1 MFKNKTIQSILSLM
15 RIGASTRKYQL
26 IRIISY
32 EFIFFGC
39 FLVALNPKMHNFI
52 MIGLI
57 ALSILLLLLNLQYMK
72 IYHRVK
78 ISGYIATMI
87 IFNATLVGNILVGG
101 PGNSGFVW
109 LFLIP
114 LVATALIGFHG
125 LMVFGPIS
133 LFTVFTYVIIMPE
146 PVLINPLPLYIAVD
160 LTNYV
165 FVMTLIITIL
175 LAYLYEITT
184 YEKQLLAQQLAFDND
199 REMFDYLAHHDL
211 LTQLPN
217 RSYFDKYLVQ
227 ISEKLEDDNVA
238 TLFYMDLDN
247 FKAIND
253 KFGHATG
260 DKVLKATAERLKT
273 SFRDIDFVSRVGGDE
288 FIACAIHHPSEE
300 LDQISKSRIRKSFSH
315 LFRGSIRHIDIQ
327 ISVGSA
333 IFPLESDK
341 IKEVLQKADRRMYQ
355 HKKTKNYKV

>member
-1 MFKNKTIQSILSLM
+1 MFKNTTLQSILSLM

-32 EFIFFGC
+32 EFIFFGG
-39 FLVALNPKMHNFI
+39 FLVALNPNMHNLI

-57 ALSILLLLLNLQYMK
+57 ALSIILLLLNLQYLK
-72 IYHRVK
+72 IYHHIK
-78 ISGYIATMI
+78 TSAYFATVI
-87 IFNATLVGNILVGG
+87 IFNAILIGNILVGG

-114 LVATALIGFHG
+114 LVATALIGFQG
-125 LMVFGPIS
+125 LLVFGPLS
-133 LFTVFTYVIIMPE
+133 VMTVFAYVLIMPD
-146 PVLINPLPLYIAVD
+146 PVLLNPVPFYMAVD

-175 LAYLYEITT
+175 LAYQYEITF

-199 REMFDYLAHHDL
+199 REMFDYLANHDL

-217 RSYFDKYLVQ
+217 RSYLDKYLAQ
-227 ISEKLEDDNVA
+227 IPEKLKDDKVA
-238 TLFYMDLDN
+238 TLFYLDLDN

-253 KFGHATG
+253 QFGHFVG
-260 DKVLKATAERLKT
+260 DKVLKTTADRLKA
-273 SFRDIDFVSRVGGDE
+273 SFRDIDLVSRVGGDE
-288 FIACAIHHPSEE
+288 FIACAIHHPTEE
-300 LDQISKSRIRKSFSH
+300 IEHNIKSRIDKAFSNP
-315 LFRGSIRHIDIQ
+315 LREETKQINIQ

-333 IFPLESDK
+333 TYPIDGEH
-341 IKEVLQKADRRMYQ
+341 IKKVLQKADQRMYNN
-355 HKKTKNYKV
+355 KRNNKSC